1 MEIAVKQRL
10 IGALV
15 LVLLAFIFLP
25 ILFSRPDVKEP
36 DAANVPLDMPAAP
49 DQKFETHDLPLAA
62 PDTHTP
68 AGGVLGMQ
76 QAPAPTAP
84 AVDPNAVATVDQT
97 AVPATNPNAVA
108 NAPTTAPVAVVPPA
122 ASAPAPAAKPVAALP
137 APTPVAATGPTE
149 AAGNYAVNVGSFS
162 NLENAN
168 ALVTRLKSQKLPVMS
183 DKLQIDGKPALRIRI
198 GPYVDRSSAEAARQ
212 KVEGVVGESVKVIAL
227 DGAEPAPAPAVAVAK
242 PAATPPAPTAP
253 VAAKPAP
260 ATNPAAAPSNASS
273 TGFAV
278 QLAAPSV
285 EADAIALRD
294 RARAQGFAAFVQR
307 VETAAGVRFRV
318 RVGPETDRATA
329 EKDRDA
335 VAQKLGITGL
345 VVPHP

>member
-1 MEIAVKQRL
+1 METAVKQRL
-10 IGALV
+10 IGAFV

-25 ILFSRPDVKEP
+25 VLFSRPDVKEP

-68 AGGVLGMQ
+68 TGGVLGMQ
-76 QAPAPTAP
+76 QAPAPA
-84 AVDPNAVATVDQT
+84 ASVAAANAVTTVDQT
-97 AVPATNPNAVA
+97 ASSAPTPDVATTAANAATLPAAPAPVPAVK
-108 NAPTTAPVAVVPPA
+108 PTSVPETPA
-122 ASAPAPAAKPVAALP
+122 AS
-137 APTPVAATGPTE
+137 TGPTE
-149 AAGNYAVNVGSFS
+149 AAGDYAVNVGSFS
-162 NLENAN
+162 NLDNAN
-168 ALVTRLKSQKLPVMS
+168 ALVSRLKSQKLPVLS
-183 DKLQIDGKPALRIRI
+183 DKLQIDGKPALRIRV

-212 KVEGVVGESVKVIAL
+212 KVEGVVGETVKVIAL
-227 DGAEPAPAPAVAVAK
+227 DGVALPPAPAAVAAK
-242 PAATPPAPTAP
+242 PAAATPTPTPATAP

-260 ATNPAAAPSNASS
+260 ATPAAAPTNAAS

-294 RARAQGFAAFVQR
+294 RARAQGFSAFVQR
-307 VETAAGVRFRV
+307 IETAAGVRFRV